1 MPMIETSG
9 WDEAIKKAPIG
20 VFRTN
25 PEGAFVYANSA
36 LAKIFGYDSAEE
48 LVEEVQ
54 DIAKD
59 LLKDANQRQEV
70 LALLDEHGHV
80 RDFVYQAHT
89 KDRTIRFVS
98 FSARKVT
105 DEEDGKSYYEGFM
118 HDVTE
123 QKLAEARLN
132 TILTEIQGMAY
143 QCEPTHPW
151 QMKWVSYGCRELT
164 GYYKEDFE
172 KNYPAYGDI
181 IWDQSHKEEIAKR
194 IDEAIKKNTTYTL
207 IYPIRTAQGEKKWL
221 FERGRAVRDEKG
233 KVIYLEGV
241 IQNYNNEDRDW
252 FERERHENEMRN
264 ERQNQNLRRVMGWA
278 IIVQFI
284 VANLVILGVVL
295 WRAGTISDESLAA
308 FFAGTVAELA
318 AIIFLVF
325 KYLFPSKNEKNLA
338 EQRPENAPKPID
350 DDVKDPLPEES
361 DAPQSL
367 AGPKRK
373 RNGAKK

>member
-1 MPMIETSG
+1 MPMIDTAG

-25 PEGAFVYANSA
+25 HDGGFVYANTA

-48 LVEEVQ
+48 LVDEVQ

-59 LLKDANQRQEV
+59 LLKDPAQRQEV
-70 LALLDEHGHV
+70 LALLDEQGQV
-80 RDFVYQAHT
+80 RDFVYQAQL

-98 FSARKVT
+98 FSARKVS
-105 DEEDGKSYYEGFM
+105 DEQNGKFYYEGFM

-143 QCEPTHPW
+143 QCEPNHPW
-151 QMKWVSYGCRELT
+151 EMKWVSDGCRELT

-172 KNYPAYGDI
+172 NNFPAYGDI
-181 IWDQSHKEEIAKR
+181 IWDSTHQDEVAKR

-241 IQNYNNEDRDW
+241 IQNYNNEDREG

-278 IIVQFI
+278 IVVQFI

-295 WRAGTISDESLAA
+295 WRAETISDGSLAA
-308 FFAGTVAELA
+308 FFAATVAELA

-325 KYLFPSKNEKNLA
+325 KYLFPTKNSKNSA
-338 EQRPENAPKPID
+338 ENYPGEDSKPNVD
-350 DDVKDPLPEES
+350 SNSPNPEEQ
-361 DAPQSL
+361 DGPPSL

-373 RNGAKK
+373 RNVAKK